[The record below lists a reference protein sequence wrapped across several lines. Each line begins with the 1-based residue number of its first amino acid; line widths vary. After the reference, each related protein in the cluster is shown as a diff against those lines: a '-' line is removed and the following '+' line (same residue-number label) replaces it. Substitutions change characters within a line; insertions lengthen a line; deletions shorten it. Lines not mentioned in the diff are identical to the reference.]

1 MASQEA
7 DSQEPTEEQLEVKDS
22 SKRPFFPKW
31 QKTEE
36 KKDEEKDSE
45 MDPTASGSAGL
56 DKDSALLKHIDTL
69 KEEQK
74 KQRADRLR
82 LAKDL
87 KNAEKRRRR
96 LKTKAKML
104 SESDLQE
111 VLGMRARESALKK
124 MAAESVAS
132 DASPKK
138 APSPAKGKE
147 TGEE

>member
-7 DSQEPTEEQLEVKDS
+7 NTEEPTEEQPEVKES
-22 SKRPFFPKW
+22 STLPVFPKW

-36 KKDEEKDSE
+36 KKDPEGDSE
-45 MDPTASGSAGL
+45 MDPTASGSAGPE
-56 DKDSALLKHIDTL
+56 KDSALLKHIDAL

-74 KQRADRLR
+74 KQRAERLR

-87 KNAEKRRRR
+87 KNAEKRRKR

-104 SESDLQE
+104 SEGDLQE
-111 VLGMRARESALKK
+111 VLGMRARESAFEK
-124 MAAESVAS
+124 MAADGSAS
-132 DASPKK
+132 EASPK

-147 TGEE
+147 TGNQ